1 MRNYKKNVTN
11 FQSFKETLG
20 KSINKPLF
28 TQGALNKRLWNEITT
43 SRFDFDRSK
52 DVDEFIRSDNVT
64 LQTMIDYHNGK
75 ILNTSTAMVAYTYGA
90 QMKDISDRLSNE
102 QVFEKVLENNENFS
116 GSEYDLPLDTLQN
129 IFTDFKSYQNIDDL
143 KEYYEVSNK
152 TTTEEIS
159 ESTYKIYGLNYDDD
173 KPEDDDEDGLM
184 KELLALDR
192 GDDIRRR

>member
-1 MRNYKKNVTN
+1 MVRK
-11 FQSFKETLG
+11 
-20 KSINKPLF
+20 
-28 TQGALNKRLWNEITT
+28 T
-43 SRFDFDRSK
+43 SVY
-52 DVDEFIRSDNVT
+52 VDLKFCPKLLKYV
-64 LQTMIDYHNGK
+64 
-75 ILNTSTAMVAYTYGA
+75 LNTSTAMVAYTYGA